1 VRRWIVEERPS
12 GEEQPQVL
20 DLTAL
25 EIDQLLGFFLGITSA
40 KAWQYMGLRLKPGAE
55 EAEKDLKRAALSID
69 CTAFLA
75 EKLAQYLPE
84 GEASRLRARVADL
97 QLNYAKLA

>member
-1 VRRWIVEERPS
+1 MSETP
-12 GEEQPQVL
+12 GEEGEPQVL

-40 KAWQYMGLRLKPGAE
+40 KAWQYMGIRLKPGAE

-75 EKLAQYLPE
+75 EKLAPYLPD
-84 GEASRLRARVADL
+84 GEASRLRAMVADL

>member
-1 VRRWIVEERPS
+1 MSETP
-12 GEEQPQVL
+12 GEEGEPQVL
-20 DLTAL
+20 DLMAL
-25 EIDQLLGFFLGITSA
+25 EIDQLLGLFLGITSA

-75 EKLAQYLPE
+75 EKLAPHLPD
-84 GEASRLRARVADL
+84 GEASRLRAMVADL